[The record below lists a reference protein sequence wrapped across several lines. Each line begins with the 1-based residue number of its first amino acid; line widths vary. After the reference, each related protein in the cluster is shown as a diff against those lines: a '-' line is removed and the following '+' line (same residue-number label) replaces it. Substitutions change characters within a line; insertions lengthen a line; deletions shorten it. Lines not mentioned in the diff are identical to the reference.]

1 MNVESSE
8 ERETDRLEAF
18 SDAVFA
24 FGITL
29 LVLGLRDPTLDGS
42 VSLFWGLL
50 GEWPTF
56 FAYVTSFTTI
66 LIMWMNHHNMFNFI
80 RRVDREFMLLNGT
93 LLFFVTLTPF
103 TTSLVASHILSIDAN
118 ANTAAVAYS
127 GVFCLLAVAWN
138 ILWRYSS
145 RQNRLLGRNVSASQV
160 RAITRQYYIAPIFY
174 TLALGL
180 AFLNALASLAT
191 ILFVAVF
198 YAITATMTN

>member
-1 MNVESSE
+1 M
-8 ERETDRLEAF
+8 EAF

-24 FGITL
+24 FAITI
-29 LVLGLRDPTLDGS
+29 LVLDLRDPTMDGN
-42 VSLFWGLL
+42 VSLFRGLL

-56 FAYVTSFTTI
+56 FAYVTSFTTV

-103 TTSLVASHILSIDAN
+103 TTSLVASHILSVDAN

-127 GVFCLLAVAWN
+127 GGFCLLAIAWN
-138 ILWRYSS
+138 MLWRYSS
-145 RQNRLLGRNVSASQV
+145 RQNRLLGRNVSPSQV

-191 ILFVAVF
+191 ILLVATF